1 MKFIYFIL
9 TTILF
14 VSCNIDTNILT
25 EIRDVD
31 YLNKT
36 ADVIEGKNVLDVM
49 GAKGLVVYDTLIMV
63 TTNNPNGQ
71 LQVYSVNSY
80 NHLGSFCQKGRAGNE
95 IIDIS
100 TVTEQAFNRD
110 GHIIQIVFDR
120 PNTMHE
126 IDITAS
132 IDKQNTIVS
141 DSRECL
147 PIRGNEVVILGTDY
161 SNRFE
166 FERNIYNE
174 NVLDKVPSRY
184 TLYHNNKPKTLR
196 FFRKPMYVEKP
207 EEYELPYQ
215 GSLYK
220 HPTKNIVVQSFAS
233 MNYLLYMDFDSK
245 KYFAIHQEESL
256 SFNDN
261 FVSNM
266 PMPLHFSDG
275 AVSND
280 YIMFLYRQGDY
291 TQKTTKGEWIPEVLI
306 FDWDGKYINGFK
318 LDRFIHYIEYDEKHK
333 VLYGLNDLEQL
344 YAYDLSGLLP

>member
-1 MKFIYFIL
+1 M
-9 TTILF
+9 F

-161 SNRFE
+161 SNR
-166 FERNIYNE
+166 
-174 NVLDKVPSRY
+174 LA
-184 TLYHNNKPKTLR
+184 L
-196 FFRKPMYVEKP
+196 
-207 EEYELPYQ
+207 
-215 GSLYK
+215 
-220 HPTKNIVVQSFAS
+220 
-233 MNYLLYMDFDSK
+233 
-245 KYFAIHQEESL
+245 
-256 SFNDN
+256 
-261 FVSNM
+261 
-266 PMPLHFSDG
+266 
-275 AVSND
+275 AV
-280 YIMFLYRQGDY
+280 
-291 TQKTTKGEWIPEVLI
+291 
-306 FDWDGKYINGFK
+306 
-318 LDRFIHYIEYDEKHK
+318 
-333 VLYGLNDLEQL
+333 
-344 YAYDLSGLLP
+344 